1 MMYYPKTS
9 PFKKPF
15 SYLRSYLAKQ
25 YVRLYPSDMF
35 IGVTGSIGKS
45 TCVSAC
51 EAVCSQKYKTICTK
65 ADLDPV
71 LNISQ
76 TLLRITPGVSKVIL
90 EMGVD
95 YKGEMDFYLS
105 LVKPKVAIFTKVALS
120 TSLAFDGTE
129 EILQEE
135 GKLIESLG
143 EKGVAILNW
152 DDPSA
157 KKLANLCKGRV
168 FFYGMDS
175 LNCTI
180 WAGNVKISGA
190 CDPRIFENFGTSF
203 ELNLGVER
211 VKVNFKLLG
220 EQYLYAA
227 LAAALLG
234 VISDIPLTKIKLALE
249 ELEPVEHK
257 MQALPGPNG
266 SVLIDDTYNSSPMG
280 LESAIDTLLEISA
293 RRRIVV
299 LGEMKDLG
307 RRSEESH
314 RQIARKIYKEKLDL
328 VFLGQGETCFI
339 ADELKSLGFWE
350 ERMGSDLTSSQLV
363 SKLLKN
369 LGKGDVCLIK
379 GSRAVRLDEVVKR
392 IAKKT

>member
-25 YVRLYPSDMF
+25 YARLYPSDMF
-35 IGVTGSIGKS
+35 IGVAGSIGKS

-71 LNISQ
+71 LNVPQ

-95 YKGEMDFYLS
+95 YKEEIDFYLS
-105 LVKPKVAIFTKVALS
+105 LVKPRIAIFTKVALS
-120 TSLAFDGTE
+120 DSLALDGTE
-129 EILQEE
+129 EILQKE

-152 DDPSA
+152 DDPSS

-180 WAGNVKISGA
+180 WAGNVKI
-190 CDPRIFENFGTSF
+190 ENFGTSF

-234 VISDIPLTKIKLALE
+234 VISDIPLTKIKLALQT
-249 ELEPVEHK
+249 LEPVEHK
-257 MQALPGPNG
+257 MQALLGPNG

>member
-1 MMYYPKTS
+1 MHTVNIAEYPKTS

-25 YVRLYPSDMF
+25 YARLYPSDTF
-35 IGVTGSIGKS
+35 VAVTGSIGKS
-45 TCVSAC
+45 ACVRAC
-51 EAVCSQKYKTICTK
+51 EAVCSPKYKTICTK

-71 LNISQ
+71 LNIPQ
-76 TLLRITPGVSKVIL
+76 TLLRLTPGVSKVIL
-90 EMGVD
+90 EMGVTN
-95 YKGEMDFYLS
+95 KGEMDFYLS
-105 LVKPKVAIFTKVALS
+105 QVKPKFAIFTKS
-120 TSLAFDGTE
+120 TQ

-143 EKGVAILNW
+143 EEGVAILNW

-168 FFYGMDS
+168 FFYGTDS
-175 LNCTI
+175 SNCTV
-180 WAGNVKISGA
+180 WAGNIKI
-190 CDPRIFENFGTSF
+190 ENFGTSF

-220 EQYLYAA
+220 EQHLYAA

-249 ELEPVEHK
+249 TLEPVEHK

-280 LESAIDTLLEISA
+280 LESSIDTLLEISA

-307 RRSEESH
+307 QSSEESH

-328 VFLGQGETCFI
+328 VFLGQGETRFI

-350 ERMGSDLTSSQLV
+350 ERMGSDLTNSQLV
-363 SKLLKN
+363 SKLLKA

-379 GSRAVRLDEVVKR
+379 GSWTLRLDEVVKR

>member
-1 MMYYPKTS
+1 MMYNHKTS
-9 PFKKPF
+9 PLKKPF

-25 YVRLYPSDMF
+25 YARLYPSDTF
-35 IGVTGSIGKS
+35 IAVTGSVGKS
-45 TCVSAC
+45 ACVSAC

-71 LNISQ
+71 LNIPQ
-76 TLLRITPGVSKVIL
+76 TLLRLTPGVSKVIL

-95 YKGEMDFYLS
+95 NKDEMDFYLS
-105 LVKPKVAIFTKVALS
+105 QVKPKLAIFTK
-120 TSLAFDGTE
+120 GTQ
-129 EILQEE
+129 EILQEA

-143 EKGVAILNW
+143 EEGVAILNW
-152 DDPSA
+152 DDPTA
-157 KKLANLCKGRV
+157 KKLANLCQGRV
-168 FFYGMDS
+168 FFYGTDS
-175 LNCTI
+175 SNCTI
-180 WAGNVKISGA
+180 WAGNIKISGA

-220 EQYLYAA
+220 EHHLYAA

-234 VISDIPLTKIKLALE
+234 VILDIPLTKIKLALE
-249 ELEPVEHK
+249 TLEPVEHK

-307 RRSEESH
+307 QSSEESY

-328 VFLGQGETCFI
+328 VFLGQGETRFI

-350 ERMGSDLTSSQLV
+350 ERMGSDLTNSQLV
-363 SKLLKN
+363 SKLLKT

-379 GSRAVRLDEVVKR
+379 GSWTLRLDEVVKR